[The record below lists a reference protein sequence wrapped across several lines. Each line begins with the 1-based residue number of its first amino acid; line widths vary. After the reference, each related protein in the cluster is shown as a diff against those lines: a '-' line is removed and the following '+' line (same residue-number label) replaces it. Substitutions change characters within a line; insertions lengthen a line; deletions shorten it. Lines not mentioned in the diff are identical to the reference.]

1 MASRALVVVLFL
13 SASLSGCLMGG
24 SEGAGNEDGLVVDD
38 TTPYTEDGIFNCID
52 HDNLTR
58 CWQVH
63 VPDNLDPNVTVPLI
77 IDMHGYASNSDEHRK
92 LSLSLIHISEPTRR
106 S

>member
-1 MASRALVVVLFL
+1 MATRAILAVLFL

-24 SEGAGNEDGLVVDD
+24 SGESGNEDGLVVDD
-38 TTPYTEDGIFNCID
+38 TPPYIEDGIFNCID

-63 VPDNLDPNVTVPLI
+63 VPENQT
-77 IDMHGYASNSDEHRK
+77 
-92 LSLSLIHISEPTRR
+92 PT
-106 S
+106 